1 MLSPSLVVLFPA
13 PLTWTTSCSQADPAR
28 LLSCPNFPKAND
40 METWNWPG
48 FFGYLFNS
56 YILGGVVT
64 TIWLTVVSLIGGLVL
79 GFILAL
85 MRRSPVQLVKMAARF
100 YIWLFRG
107 TPLLVQLIIIYT
119 ALPQLGIRF
128 SVVEAA
134 LLGLALNEAAYL
146 AEIIRSGIEA
156 VPEGQTRAGRALGM
170 TERKIMRHI
179 VMPQAFKVII
189 PPLGNSVNGLLKTT
203 SVTSVISMEEL
214 LRRTQV
220 LIQEKFMVLEL
231 FAVAAIYYLVLT
243 TLWDLVQ
250 RRIEKRFGRSTA
262 HVSLAEQR

>member
-1 MLSPSLVVLFPA
+1 MA
-13 PLTWTTSCSQADPAR
+13 H
-28 LLSCPNFPKAND
+28 
-40 METWNWPG
+40 WNWPG
-48 FFGYLFNS
+48 FFGYLFNPF
-56 YILGGVVT
+56 ILGGVLT
-64 TIWLTVVSLIGGLVL
+64 TVLLTAVSLVCGFAL
-79 GFILAL
+79 GFVLAL
-85 MRRSPVQLVKMAARF
+85 MRRAPLRPVQAAAKF

-107 TPLLVQLIIIYT
+107 TPLLVQLIVIYT

-134 LLGLALNEAAYL
+134 LLGLSLNEAAYL
-146 AEIIRSGIEA
+146 AEIIRAGIEA
-156 VPEGQTRAGRALGM
+156 VPEGQVRAARALGM
-170 TERKIMRHI
+170 SERQIMRHI

-220 LIQEKFMVLEL
+220 LIQERFMVLEL
-231 FAVAAIYYLVLT
+231 FAVAAIYYLLLT

-250 RRIEKRFGRSTA
+250 RRIERHFGRSG
-262 HVSLAEQR
+262 AEIAAADRR